1 MMPDD
6 HATLNIQHQDE
17 LSQASDA
24 DDDFDDRYIHL
35 IAAHSEIN
43 KAKFVIYPDATL
55 KGVWDLVVLV
65 FIIYQAI
72 MIPFRLCF
80 EVDSTGPI
88 KYVEDVMD
96 ISFMMDIVVT
106 FNTGFYQKGYL
117 VMKRKTIIKNYLL
130 TWCFIDLVSSFPYSW
145 FIGLKDDD
153 DGTTTNSALMRTPQL
168 LRLLK
173 IVRFLRFLRLLRV
186 LKLKKLLYKFEEI
199 IMSDMLNA
207 ILGFLKVI
215 TVILFIAHW
224 IACIF
229 FAIGSS
235 ELDTEPICWIV
246 MNNIQDKDIFDK
258 YIISL
263 YWAFTTMTTV
273 GYGDVVPYTMSEK
286 IYAMFSMLIAC
297 GVFAYV
303 VGSIETIARRSN
315 TMAAIFKEKILH
327 VNQFLMH
334 KQIPKY
340 LRLKVR
346 RYLEYMFEYKKQY
359 KLSEIEVLNMLNEN
373 LKDQVIVH
381 LNGRM
386 LKNTRIFGIF
396 DFRFLSEVTFLLFN
410 ETFSMDDHIFEEDE
424 KGTKMYFIT
433 KGTVVIMQKKSHTYI
448 KELQIDEYFGEI
460 SFFSELNRQATAR
473 SRGFTE
479 VLSLNKESFLGTAE
493 LYPEALKTYQ
503 EKYEKLTQFNDFNEI
518 FVACYLCGHQGHISI
533 NCETNFH
540 EIEGNLKK

>member
-1 MMPDD
+1 
-6 HATLNIQHQDE
+6 
-17 LSQASDA
+17 
-24 DDDFDDRYIHL
+24 
-35 IAAHSEIN
+35 
-43 KAKFVIYPDATL
+43 
-55 KGVWDLVVLV
+55 
-65 FIIYQAI
+65 
-72 MIPFRLCF
+72 
-80 EVDSTGPI
+80 
-88 KYVEDVMD
+88 MD
-96 ISFMMDIVVT
+96 IAFLMDVAVT
-106 FNTGFYQKGYL
+106 FNTGFYKKGYL
-117 VMKRKTIIKNYLL
+117 VMKRKDIILNYIK
-130 TWCFIDLVSSFPYSW
+130 TWFILDMLASFPYSW
-145 FIGLKDDD
+145 VMDNDDESEETD
-153 DGTTTNSALMRTPQL
+153 DGTTTKKINTSKVSRAPQL
-168 LRLLK
+168 LRLIR

-199 IMSDMLNA
+199 IMSDTINA
-207 ILGFLKVI
+207 ILGFFKVI

-229 FAIGSS
+229 YQIGVSQ
-235 ELDTEPICWIV
+235 LDSEPICWLT
-246 MNNIQDKDIFDK
+246 MANIQDAPIFDK

-273 GYGDVVPYTMSEK
+273 GYGDVSPYTMGEK

-386 LKNTRIFGIF
+386 LKKTRIFGIF
-396 DFRFLSEVTFLLFN
+396 D
-410 ETFSMDDHIFEEDE
+410 
-424 KGTKMYFIT
+424 
-433 KGTVVIMQKKSHTYI
+433 
-448 KELQIDEYFGEI
+448 
-460 SFFSELNRQATAR
+460 
-473 SRGFTE
+473 
-479 VLSLNKESFLGTAE
+479 
-493 LYPEALKTYQ
+493 
-503 EKYEKLTQFNDFNEI
+503 
-518 FVACYLCGHQGHISI
+518 
-533 NCETNFH
+533 
-540 EIEGNLKK
+540 